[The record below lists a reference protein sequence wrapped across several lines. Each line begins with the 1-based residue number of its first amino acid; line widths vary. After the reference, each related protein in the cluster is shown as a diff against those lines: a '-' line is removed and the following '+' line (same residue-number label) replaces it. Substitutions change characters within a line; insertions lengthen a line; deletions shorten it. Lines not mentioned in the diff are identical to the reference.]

1 MKMIKLFIVY
11 FPVTLVMLQVLANG
25 LYFIAPEVYNVS
37 GFYLNTFLG
46 TNILFAVFLVAFTF
60 TFRFC
65 SVSRWAAAAECLFGL
80 FYLVIQK
87 DNVYNILF
95 QITVGAISLIITFW
109 HYVKKFP
116 LCKVS
121 LLVGF
126 FGSAVKSGSCKKGL
140 EQWDRNVKSII
151 LKTQRQH
158 ENHH

>member
-1 MKMIKLFIVY
+1 MKNKAKLFVIY
-11 FPVTLVMLQVLANG
+11 FPVTLVALQVMANL
-25 LYFIAPEVYNVS
+25 LYFIAPAIYNKV
-37 GFYLNTFLG
+37 GFYLDTFLG
-46 TNILFAVFLVAFTF
+46 TNILFSIFLLCFTF
-60 TFRFC
+60 MFRFC

-116 LCKVS
+116 LCRMS
-121 LLVGF
+121 LVAGL
-126 FGSAVKSGSCKKGL
+126 FGSVVRTGSCKKGL
-140 EQWDRNVKSII
+140 DDWDRNVKSII
-151 LKTQRQH
+151 LKTHRH

>member
-1 MKMIKLFIVY
+1 MKRVKLFIVY

-65 SVSRWAAAAECLFGL
+65 SVSKWAALAELAFGL
-80 FYLVIQK
+80 FYLIRQK
-87 DNVYNILF
+87 DDVYNVGI
-95 QITVGAISLIITFW
+95 QIIVGVIALIATFW
-109 HYVKKFP
+109 HYIKKFP
-116 LCKVS
+116 LCKMS
-121 LLVGF
+121 LVAGLL
-126 FGSAVKSGSCKKGL
+126 GSVAKTGSCKKGL

>member
-1 MKMIKLFIVY
+1 MKRVKLFIVY

-46 TNILFAVFLVAFTF
+46 TNVLFAFFLLAFTF
-60 TFRFC
+60 MFRFC
-65 SVSRWAAAAECLFGL
+65 AVSRWAAGAEVLFAMY
-80 FYLVIQK
+80 YLIIQK
-87 DNVYNILF
+87 DDVYNIVF
-95 QITVGAISLIITFW
+95 QITVGTLMLIATFW
-109 HYVKKFP
+109 HYIKKFP
-116 LCKVS
+116 LCKMS
-121 LLVGF
+121 LVAGLL
-126 FGSAVKSGSCKKGL
+126 GSVAKTGSCKKGL